1 MDQNLHLIPPPA
13 RLTYQQL
20 QAWARRKSHVGDTG
34 SSEGIDYGSLLTAW
48 AVAVRPRAN
57 EPSSGYFYWLGGER
71 IQYQPLR
78 QNRTRRETKSL
89 GQRHCPSGFFHATE
103 KA

>member
-34 SSEGIDYGSLLTAW
+34 SSEGADYGSLLTAW
-48 AVAVRPRAN
+48 AVAVRPRAD

-71 IQYQPLR
+71 IQYQPLKAK
-78 QNRTRRETKSL
+78 QNS
-89 GQRHCPSGFFHATE
+89 S
-103 KA
+103 